1 MCSTSRYAGSI
12 TGAALL
18 AGPLAP
24 ATSGTG
30 GFALLFGVLAL
41 AAAGSA
47 ACGVL
52 LPAATAR

>member
-1 MCSTSRYAGSI
+1 MYSTSRYAGSI
-12 TGAALL
+12 AGAALL

-24 ATSGTG
+24 AASGTG

-47 ACGVL
+47 ACGAL
-52 LPAATAR
+52 LPATAAH